1 MTSRPAPALLRR
13 RLAPAAL
20 LLLLAVV
27 FQSQQA
33 IPAAAVNITASD
45 LLATLTVQVE
55 NGTGYDR
62 ALFPHWIDADSDTCD
77 TREEILIA
85 ESTTTPSTGTG
96 CKVNS
101 GTWNSWYDG
110 ATWTNPSDVDIDHVV
125 ALKEAWDSGAH
136 AWTTAK
142 RQRYANDLGYAW
154 SLDAVTD
161 NVNQSKSDKDPA
173 QWLPPLTSVRCAYAI
188 HWTAVK
194 YRWKLSI
201 DTTEKNALAAIL
213 TGSCGSTSIP
223 TPPSGT

>member
-1 MTSRPAPALLRR
+1 MASRPASTPLHR
-13 RLAPAAL
+13 RLVPTAL

-33 IPAAAVNITASD
+33 MPAAAVNITAGD
-45 LLATLTVQVE
+45 LLASLTVRAE

-62 ALFPHWIDADSDTCD
+62 TLFPHWVDADGDTCD
-77 TREEILIA
+77 TREEVLIA
-85 ESTTTPSTGTG
+85 ESTTTPPTGAG
-96 CKVNS
+96 CKVLS

-173 QWLPPLTSVRCAYAI
+173 QWLPPLASARCAYAI

-194 YRWKLSI
+194 YRWNLAL
-201 DTTEKNALAAIL
+201 DTTEKSALASIL

-223 TPPSGT
+223 TPPLGT

>member
-1 MTSRPAPALLRR
+1 M
-13 RLAPAAL
+13 
-20 LLLLAVV
+20 
-27 FQSQQA
+27 
-33 IPAAAVNITASD
+33 PAAAANITASD
-45 LLATLTVQVE
+45 LLATLSVQVE

-85 ESTTTPSTGTG
+85 ESTTTPTTGAS
-96 CKVNS
+96 CKVIS

-110 ATWTNPSDVDIDHVV
+110 AIWINPSDVDIDHVV
-125 ALKEAWDSGAH
+125 ALKEAWDSGAN

-142 RQRYANDLGYAW
+142 RQRYANDLDYAW

-173 QWLPPLTSVRCAYAI
+173 QWLPPLASVKCTYAI

-194 YRWKLSI
+194 YRWHLAI
-201 DTTEKNALAAIL
+201 DTAEKNALAAIL

-223 TPPSGT
+223 TPPLGS